1 MGCIGARSF
10 LLATVALAAVLA
22 APVLAI
28 YRECSA
34 CKCLA
39 VSRPERHSLP
49 GTEFPVC
56 DI

>member
-49 GTEFPVC
+49 GTDFPVC